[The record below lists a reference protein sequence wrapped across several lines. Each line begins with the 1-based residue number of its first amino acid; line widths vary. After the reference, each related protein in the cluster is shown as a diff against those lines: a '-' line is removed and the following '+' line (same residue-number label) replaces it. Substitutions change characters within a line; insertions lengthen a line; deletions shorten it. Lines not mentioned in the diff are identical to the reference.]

1 VSSGVVAIRNN
12 ATVRGDV
19 TVTASR
25 LELNATLTVLG
36 SLELSP
42 DSTLSIGVSS
52 LVKGM
57 TKRRGRINNFILVEF
72 ELNYLLTFLS
82 FV

>member
-1 VSSGVVAIRNN
+1 MSSGVVAIRNN